1 MKKEEILKIEKLL
14 KESQNIVFLTGAGIS
29 TNSGLPDFRSDN
41 GFWKT
46 NKPIMFRD
54 FLNSYQSRRLS
65 WSRNIALNETLEK
78 IQPNRGHMFIKEI
91 LDAKKGYVITQNIDG
106 LHHRSGIQEKKIIE
120 VHGNATKA
128 KCLDCGINLDLEPF
142 HKAIRDDTETPDC
155 PRCYGLVKVAT
166 ISFGQ
171 PMNMSDFEKSKDK
184 IIESDILVVLG
195 SSLQVQPVASLPGF
209 AVQNGKKL
217 IIINK
222 DPTSFDQYA
231 EVCIHEDICNTVAK
245 INI

>member
-1 MKKEEILKIEKLL
+1 MDKILKTQNLIK
-14 KESQNIVFLTGAGIS
+14 KSKNIVFLSGAGIS

-54 FLNSYQSRRLS
+54 FLNSHEARQLS
-65 WSRNIALNETLEK
+65 WERNITLNETIERIK
-78 IQPNRGHMFIKEI
+78 PNTGHLFVKEV
-91 LDAKKGYVITQNIDG
+91 LDKKEGYIITQNIDG
-106 LHHRSGIQEKKIIE
+106 LHHRSGIDSEKIIE

-128 KCLDCGINLDLEPF
+128 KCLDCDKELSLKPF
-142 HKAIRDDTETPDC
+142 HRAISNNEEIPNC
-155 PRCYGLVKVAT
+155 PSCSGLVKVAT

-171 PMNMSDFEKSKDK
+171 PMNMNDFERSKDK
-184 IIESDILVVLG
+184 IMESDILIVLG

-209 AVQNGKKL
+209 AFQNGKKL

-222 DPTSFDQYA
+222 DPTNFDQYA

>member
-1 MKKEEILKIEKLL
+1 
-14 KESQNIVFLTGAGIS
+14 
-29 TNSGLPDFRSDN
+29 
-41 GFWKT
+41 
-46 NKPIMFRD
+46 MFRD
-54 FLNSYQSRRLS
+54 FLNSKEARQLS
-65 WSRNIALNETLEK
+65 WERNIVLNETLGNIK
-78 IQPNRGHMFIKEI
+78 PNTGHLFVKEV
-91 LDAKKGYVITQNIDG
+91 LDKKEGCVITQNIDG
-106 LHHRSGIQEKKIIE
+106 LHKRSGIETKRIIE

-128 KCLDCGINLDLEPF
+128 KCLDCKTDLSLKLF
-142 HKAIRDDTETPDC
+142 HDAISNNEEIPNC
-155 PRCYGLVKVAT
+155 PLCFGLVKVAT

-171 PMNMSDFEKSKDK
+171 PMNMKDFEASKDK
-184 IIESDILVVLG
+184 IIESDILIVLG

-222 DPTSFDQYA
+222 ESTNFDQYA

>member
-1 MKKEEILKIEKLL
+1 
-14 KESQNIVFLTGAGIS
+14 
-29 TNSGLPDFRSDN
+29 
-41 GFWKT
+41 
-46 NKPIMFRD
+46 MFV
-54 FLNSYQSRRLS
+54 
-65 WSRNIALNETLEK
+65 
-78 IQPNRGHMFIKEI
+78 KEI
-91 LDAKKGYVITQNIDG
+91 LDAKKGCVITQNIDG

-128 KCLDCGINLDLEPF
+128 KCLDCGISLDLEPF
-142 HKAIRDDTETPDC
+142 HKAIHDDQMTPDC
-155 PRCYGLVKVAT
+155 PKCYGLVKVAT

-171 PMNMSDFEKSKDK
+171 PMNMNDFERSKDK
-184 IIESDILVVLG
+184 IIESDILIVLG

-209 AVQNGKKL
+209 AIQNGKKL

-222 DPTSFDQYA
+222 DPTNFDQYA

>member
-1 MKKEEILKIEKLL
+1 MIKEEILKIEGLL
-14 KESQNIVFLTGAGIS
+14 KESNNILFLTGAGIS
-29 TNSGLPDFRSDN
+29 TNSGLPDFRSNN

-54 FLNSYQSRRLS
+54 FLNNYQSRRLS
-65 WSRNIALNETLEK
+65 WNRNIALNKTLKK
-78 IQPNRGHMFIKEI
+78 IKPNRGHMFVKEL
-91 LDAKKGYVITQNIDG
+91 LDTKKGHVITQNIDG
-106 LHHRSGIQEKKIIE
+106 LHQRSGIQEKKIIE

-128 KCLDCGINLDLEPF
+128 KCLDCNTNLDLEPF
-142 HKAIRDDTETPDC
+142 HKAIHDDKAIPDC
-155 PRCYGLVKVAT
+155 PKCHGLVKVAT

-171 PMNMSDFEKSKDK
+171 PMNMNDFERSKDK
-184 IIESDILVVLG
+184 IIESDILIVLG

-222 DPTSFDQYA
+222 DPTNFDQYA

>member
-1 MKKEEILKIEKLL
+1 
-14 KESQNIVFLTGAGIS
+14 
-29 TNSGLPDFRSDN
+29 
-41 GFWKT
+41 
-46 NKPIMFRD
+46 MFRD
-54 FLNSYQSRRLS
+54 FLNSREARQLS
-65 WSRNIALNETLEK
+65 WERNIVLNETLGK
-78 IQPNRGHMFIKEI
+78 IKPNTGHLFVKEV
-91 LDAKKGYVITQNIDG
+91 LDKKEGCVITQNIDG
-106 LHHRSGIQEKKIIE
+106 LHQRSGIESKRIIE

-128 KCLDCGINLDLEPF
+128 KCLDCKTDLSLKLF
-142 HKAIRDDTETPDC
+142 HDAISNNEEIPNC
-155 PRCYGLVKVAT
+155 PSCFGLVKVAT

-171 PMNMSDFEKSKDK
+171 PMNMKDFEASKDK
-184 IIESDILVVLG
+184 IIESDILIVLG

-222 DPTSFDQYA
+222 DPTNFDQYA

>member
-1 MKKEEILKIEKLL
+1 
-14 KESQNIVFLTGAGIS
+14 
-29 TNSGLPDFRSDN
+29 
-41 GFWKT
+41 
-46 NKPIMFRD
+46 MFRD
-54 FLNSYQSRRLS
+54 FLNSREARQLS
-65 WSRNIALNETLEK
+65 WERNIVLNETLGK
-78 IQPNRGHMFIKEI
+78 IKPNTGHLFVKEV
-91 LDAKKGYVITQNIDG
+91 LDKKEGCVITQNIDG
-106 LHHRSGIQEKKIIE
+106 LHQRSGIESKRIIE

-128 KCLDCGINLDLEPF
+128 KCLDCKTDLSLKLF
-142 HKAIRDDTETPDC
+142 HDAIFNNEDIPNC
-155 PRCYGLVKVAT
+155 PSCFGLVKVAT

-171 PMNMSDFEKSKDK
+171 PMNMKDFEASKDK
-184 IIESDILVVLG
+184 IIESDILIVLG

-222 DPTSFDQYA
+222 HPTNFDQYA

>member
-1 MKKEEILKIEKLL
+1 MDKVLKIQNLIR
-14 KESQNIVFLTGAGIS
+14 ESKNIVFLSGAGIS

-54 FLNSYQSRRLS
+54 FLSSHEARQLS
-65 WSRNIALNETLEK
+65 WERNIALNETIERIK
-78 IQPNRGHMFIKEI
+78 PNTGHLYKE
-91 LDAKKGYVITQNIDG
+91 LSLK
-106 LHHRSGIQEKKIIE
+106 
-120 VHGNATKA
+120 
-128 KCLDCGINLDLEPF
+128 PF
-142 HKAIRDDTETPDC
+142 HRAISNNEEIPNC
-155 PRCYGLVKVAT
+155 PSCFGLVKVAT

-171 PMNMSDFEKSKDK
+171 PMNMNDFERSKDK
-184 IIESDILVVLG
+184 IIESDILIVLG

>member
-1 MKKEEILKIEKLL
+1 MIKEEIPQIEELL
-14 KESQNIVFLTGAGIS
+14 EESQNIVFLTGAGIS

-65 WSRNIALNETLEK
+65 WSRNIALNETLKK
-78 IQPNRGHMFIKEI
+78 IQPNRGHMFIKKI
-91 LDAKKGYVITQNIDG
+91 LETKKGYVITQNIDG

-184 IIESDILVVLG
+184 IIESDILIVLG
-195 SSLQVQPVASLPGF
+195 SSLQVQPVASLPSF
-209 AVQNGKKL
+209 AIQNGKKL

>member
-1 MKKEEILKIEKLL
+1 MDKVLKIQNLIR
-14 KESQNIVFLTGAGIS
+14 ESKNIVFLSGAGIS

-54 FLNSYQSRRLS
+54 FLSSREARKLS
-65 WSRNIALNETLEK
+65 WERNIVLNETIERIK
-78 IQPNRGHMFIKEI
+78 PNTGHLFVKEVLDKKDGFI
-91 LDAKKGYVITQNIDG
+91 ITQNIDG
-106 LHHRSGIQEKKIIE
+106 LHHRSGIDSERIIE

-128 KCLDCGINLDLEPF
+128 KCLDCDRELSLKPF
-142 HKAIRDDTETPDC
+142 HRAISNNEEIPNC
-155 PRCYGLVKVAT
+155 PSCFGLVKVAT

-171 PMNMSDFEKSKDK
+171 PMNMNDFERSKDK
-184 IIESDILVVLG
+184 IIESDILIVLG

>member
-1 MKKEEILKIEKLL
+1 MIKDEILKIEELL
-14 KESQNIVFLTGAGIS
+14 RESQNIVFLTGAGIS

-78 IQPNRGHMFIKEI
+78 IQPNRGHMFIKEM

-142 HKAIRDDTETPDC
+142 HKAIRNDTETPDC
-155 PRCYGLVKVAT
+155 PGCYGLVKVAT

-171 PMNMSDFEKSKDK
+171 PLNMNDFEKSKDK
-184 IIESDILVVLG
+184 IIESDILIVLG

>member
-1 MKKEEILKIEKLL
+1 
-14 KESQNIVFLTGAGIS
+14 
-29 TNSGLPDFRSDN
+29 
-41 GFWKT
+41 
-46 NKPIMFRD
+46 MFRD
-54 FLNSYQSRRLS
+54 FLNSREARQLS
-65 WSRNIALNETLEK
+65 WERNIVLNETLGK
-78 IQPNRGHMFIKEI
+78 IKPNTGHLFVKEV
-91 LDAKKGYVITQNIDG
+91 LDKKEGCVITQNIDG
-106 LHHRSGIQEKKIIE
+106 LHQRSGIESKRIIE

-128 KCLDCGINLDLEPF
+128 KCLDCKTDLSLKLF
-142 HKAIRDDTETPDC
+142 HDAISNNEEIPNC
-155 PRCYGLVKVAT
+155 PSCFALVKVAT

-171 PMNMSDFEKSKDK
+171 PMNMKDFEASKDK
-184 IIESDILVVLG
+184 IIESDILIVLG

-222 DPTSFDQYA
+222 DPTNFDQYA